1 MSIRSA
7 TLFAL
12 SLPLVLSAVDPDR
25 DFNGKWLLDESRGA
39 VQALPAPPPDLLE
52 IRQDDSVLQVH
63 SRTAEADGPEDCS
76 YQLDGASS
84 SNRHGDVSLST
95 VLKWESDA
103 LLFNTIAN
111 APTSSYTEMDRW
123 ELSRDH
129 ERLTIRRQVVDRS
142 GQVEALLVYRRR

>member
-1 MSIRSA
+1 MRIRSA
-7 TLFAL
+7 ALLAL
-12 SLPLVLSAVDPDR
+12 SLPLVLSALDPDR
-25 DFNGKWLLDESRGA
+25 DFNGEWLLDESRGS
-39 VQALPAPPPDLLE
+39 VQALPERPPDLLE
-52 IRQDDSVLQVH
+52 IRQDDSTLKVH

-76 YQLDGASS
+76 YRFGGASS
-84 SNRHGDVSLST
+84 KNSHGEVALST

-111 APTSSYTEMDRW
+111 ALESSYTEMDRW

-129 ERLTIRRQVVDRS
+129 DRLTIRRQVVDRS